1 MISTLPFVLVIY
13 LILVVKGDMS
23 GAGNMRM
30 ASESSQNGGAMQGPS
45 NGKAMSTANS
55 PQMSKAAMLQQTSQ
69 IGAALNQL
77 SGGQVGK
84 ADESVMGTGPNGE
97 SLLCTPKKGVDGE
110 FNAVNNELKKKCIEK
125 AVNKEQI
132 ATKIAQ
138 KAKQETAKEC
148 KVKVDKESMFCHTR
162 KVVKNVIEAP
172 IYELNF
178 YGNVAEL
185 KKHGETLLL
194 AVIENLNYTIKKN
207 PVKSNDRLQ
216 KPNVSIVFNELGGLL
231 SQSGDLPAPKKDDP
245 CAACLEAVNKEAST
259 LEGNT
264 DDCNASCDSVLLNS
278 LVKPAHFRDVS
289 GSGGGEAA
297 GDKPAAK
304 PEGEGGQAPSDDTAA
319 AA

>member
-1 MISTLPFVLVIY
+1 MISTFPY
-13 LILVVKGDMS
+13 MLITLAILAVKGGAL
-23 GAGNMRM
+23 GAGNIKP
-30 ASESSQNGGAMQGPS
+30 ADGSSQVSPATSPTT
-45 NGKAMSTANS
+45 GKPQAAVTS
-55 PQMSKAAMLQQTSQ
+55 PQASRAAMLQQTQ
-69 IGAALNQL
+69 QMGAALNQL
-77 SGGQVGK
+77 NGQGGKNGQG
-84 ADESVMGTGPNGE
+84 EEMIPTQGPNGE
-97 SLLCTPKKGVDGE
+97 TMYCTNKKGVEGDFTQAKE
-110 FNAVNNELKKKCIEK
+110 ELKKKCIEK
-125 AVNKEQI
+125 AVSKEQI
-132 ATKIAQ
+132 ANKIAQ
-138 KAKQETAKEC
+138 KAKNESAKEC

-162 KVVKNVIEAP
+162 KVVRNVIEAP

-207 PVKSNDRLQ
+207 PVKTDERLK

-278 LVKPAHFRDVS
+278 LVKPAHFKDV
-289 GSGGGEAA
+289 SGGGEGL
-297 GDKPAAK
+297 GDKPATK
-304 PEGEGGQAPSDDTAA
+304 PDDSATGSEDTAA
-319 AA
+319 AM